1 MLLQFTK
8 SVRRKNVDIF
18 TGADILI
25 HNAVTS
31 TPHYATLIFSVKEKT
46 LFLSARQPEQTVLK
60 CRNYAGHTPGQIII
74 LSNFHN

>member
-1 MLLQFTK
+1 MQLTK

-18 TGADILI
+18 TGADGLI

-46 LFLSARQPEQTVLK
+46 LSLSARQPEQTVLK
-60 CRNYAGHTPGQIII
+60 CRNYTGHTPGQIII